1 MDLTDAR
8 WRKSTYSGP
17 QECVE
22 VTFGVG
28 EIGVRDS
35 KNPTGGALVL
45 PEPGWRAMNASFSA
59 ASALNEAFIAPTA
72 PR

>member
-22 VTFGVG
+22 VALGVD
-28 EIGVRDS
+28 EVGVRDS
-35 KNPTGGALVL
+35 KNPAGGVLLL
-45 PEPGWRAMNASFSA
+45 PEPAWSAMKG
-59 ASALNEAFIAPTA
+59 AFIALTA